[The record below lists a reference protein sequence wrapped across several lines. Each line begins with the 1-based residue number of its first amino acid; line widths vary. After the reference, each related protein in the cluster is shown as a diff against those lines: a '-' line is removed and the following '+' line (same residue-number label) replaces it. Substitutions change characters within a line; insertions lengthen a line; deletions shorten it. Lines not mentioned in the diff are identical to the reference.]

1 MEQRLGR
8 GLDSLI
14 SSTVDA
20 EPQQLSE
27 VDLNKIRVNPKQPRQ
42 SWNEDSLE
50 ELANSIKL
58 HGVIQP
64 ILVRRSGKYFELIA
78 GERRYRASRIAGLT
92 SIPAHLTDAKGVHSL
107 ELALIE
113 NIQREDLNALD
124 EAAAYRQLLLQSQMT
139 HQELAERVGKKRATV
154 SNALRLLDLPSEIQ
168 ALMTQGLLSAGQAR
182 AVLGVK
188 DKTQMITLAEQA
200 SVEGWSVRELER
212 RVRQGSPKKQK
223 KTASA
228 ESDQSAIMVR
238 YEEDLRNIY
247 GTRVKI
253 TDEGG
258 RGEVRL
264 VFYSAGDRD
273 RLLHH
278 LLTGDGAAAEQ
289 LGDAEA
295 GSAS

>member
-14 SSTVDA
+14 SSTVTA
-20 EPQQLSE
+20 ETPKVSE
-27 VDLNKIRVNPKQPRQ
+27 VDLDKIRVNPKQPRQ
-42 SWNEDSLE
+42 SWNEDGLE

-64 ILVRRSGKYFELIA
+64 ILVRRSGDHFDLIA

-92 SIPAHLTDAKGVHSL
+92 HIPAHETDAKGVHSL

-124 EAAAYRQLLLQSQMT
+124 EASAYRQLLLQSQMT

-154 SNALRLLDLPSEIQ
+154 SNALRLLDLPSELQ
-168 ALMTQGLLSAGQAR
+168 ALLTEGLLSAGQAR
-182 AVLGVK
+182 AVLGLK
-188 DKTQMITLAEQA
+188 DKGQMIELAEQA
-200 SVEGWSVRELER
+200 SIEGWSVRELER
-212 RVRQGSPKKQK
+212 RVRQGAPKKPIK
-223 KTASA
+223 KVSSEAKPLS
-228 ESDQSAIMVR
+228 EISR

-247 GTRVKI
+247 GTKVKI
-253 TDEGG
+253 TEDGE

-264 VFYSAGDRD
+264 VFYSASDRD

-278 LLTGDGAAAEQ
+278 LLTG
-289 LGDAEA
+289 EA
-295 GSAS
+295 DPAHS